1 MTKTLSRLALAC
13 LFLFAD
19 GIEAQD
25 ATPTK
30 TLTLFTTGGFIAA
43 IQSIAPLYEKTT
55 GISLVIKE
63 SPPTVC
69 VRPTHLPDPD
79 AKGDGVHLI

>member
-63 SPPTVC
+63 SRPPAIRQRQSKICWRAVKKQM
-69 VRPTHLPDPD
+69 L
-79 AKGDGVHLI
+79 

>member
-1 MTKTLSRLALAC
+1 MTKTLLRLALAC

-30 TLTLFTTGGFIAA
+30 TLTLFTTGGF
-43 IQSIAPLYEKTT
+43 
-55 GISLVIKE
+55 
-63 SPPTVC
+63 
-69 VRPTHLPDPD
+69 
-79 AKGDGVHLI
+79 